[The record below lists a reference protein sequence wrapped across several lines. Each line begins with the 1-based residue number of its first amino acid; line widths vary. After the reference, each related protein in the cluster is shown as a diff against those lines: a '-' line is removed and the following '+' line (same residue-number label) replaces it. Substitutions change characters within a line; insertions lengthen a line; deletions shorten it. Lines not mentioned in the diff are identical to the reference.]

1 MKKKM
6 SSYIFVAILAIMWAI
21 MAYDIINGVLLED
34 MLFK

>member
-6 SSYIFVAILAIMWAI
+6 CYIFVAILTIMWAI

>member
-6 SSYIFVAILAIMWAI
+6 SYIFVAILAIMWAI

-34 MLFK
+34 MIFK

>member
-1 MKKKM
+1 M
-6 SSYIFVAILAIMWAI
+6 SYIFVAILAVMWAI

>member
-1 MKKKM
+1 MKKRM
-6 SSYIFVAILAIMWAI
+6 SYIFVAILAVMWTI

>member
-1 MKKKM
+1 M
-6 SSYIFVAILAIMWAI
+6 SYIFVAVLAVMWAI

>member
-1 MKKKM
+1 M
-6 SSYIFVAILAIMWAI
+6 SYIFVAILAIMWAI

>member
-6 SSYIFVAILAIMWAI
+6 SYLFVAILAVMWVI